1 LFLHGLSAK
10 RKSSRGAAQDEQ
22 VLSGSQTNREK
33 AVDIIFGICHILIM
47 PRPPIQRQIGY
58 CLNATHFKPQGVP
71 MQQLE
76 TVELAQDEL
85 EAIRL
90 TDLEGLYQEQAAEQ
104 MGVSRQ
110 TLGNILKRAHQK
122 IAGAL
127 IDGKVIQLESC
138 CPISPENRRARPG
151 RCGRR
156 RGHGRCGK
164 KL

>member
-1 LFLHGLSAK
+1 VHQDKPEVSAHLQQSGEK
-10 RKSSRGAAQDEQ
+10 R
-22 VLSGSQTNREK
+22 
-33 AVDIIFGICHILIM
+33 VDIIFSICHKRTM

-71 MQQLE
+71 MNLLE
-76 TVELAQDEL
+76 TVELATDEL

-90 TDLEGLYQEQAAEQ
+90 ADLEGLYQEQAAEQ

-127 IDGKVIQLESC
+127 LEGKTIQLESV
-138 CPISPENRRARPG
+138 CPVSACGSPNGRG

-156 RGHGRCGK
+156 RGHGRCGRTGK
-164 KL
+164 QSF

>member
-1 LFLHGLSAK
+1 MNL
-10 RKSSRGAAQDEQ
+10 
-22 VLSGSQTNREK
+22 
-33 AVDIIFGICHILIM
+33 
-47 PRPPIQRQIGY
+47 
-58 CLNATHFKPQGVP
+58 
-71 MQQLE
+71 LE

-127 IDGKVIQLESC
+127 LEGKTIQLESA
-138 CPISPENRRARPG
+138 CPVSVCGSPTGRG

-164 KL
+164 QFNEKRKNDR

>member
-1 LFLHGLSAK
+1 MS
-10 RKSSRGAAQDEQ
+10 
-22 VLSGSQTNREK
+22 
-33 AVDIIFGICHILIM
+33 
-47 PRPPIQRQIGY
+47 RPPIQRQIGY

-71 MQQLE
+71 MNLLE
-76 TVELAQDEL
+76 TVELAKDEL

-122 IAGAL
+122 IAEAL
-127 IDGKVIQLESC
+127 LEGKVIQLESA
-138 CPISPENRRARPG
+138 CPVSVCGSPNGRG

-156 RGHGRCGK
+156 RGQGQCGRIGK
-164 KL
+164 